1 MFASEGLRTLVL
13 GLRIL
18 SKKVYSNWFINFEL
32 ASNSLKYQERK
43 LHEVVAEIE
52 IKLYIVGSIMFEDK
66 LQDGVPKTIYN
77 IGKAGLKL
85 WVLTSDK
92 RKTVIEIG
100 YATKVLTMIMR
111 ITQIV
116 GGIIEIRIYYSK
128 DIPLAD
134 EIRVS
139 FSITVIYSWAFN
151 TFTSRP
157 S

>member
-32 ASNSLKYQERK
+32 ASYSLKYQERK

-139 FSITVIYSWAFN
+139 FSITVIYAWAFN

>member
-1 MFASEGLRTLVL
+1 MFASEGLRTLVV

-32 ASNSLKYQERK
+32 ASNSVKYQERK

-66 LQDGVPKTIYN
+66 LQDGVPETIYN

-85 WVLTSDK
+85 LALTSDK

-116 GGIIEIRIYYSK
+116 GGIIKSRIYYSK
-128 DIPLAD
+128 YIPLAD

-139 FSITVIYSWAFN
+139 FSITVIYS
-151 TFTSRP
+151 
-157 S
+157 

>member
-1 MFASEGLRTLVL
+1 
-13 GLRIL
+13 
-18 SKKVYSNWFINFEL
+18 
-32 ASNSLKYQERK
+32 
-43 LHEVVAEIE
+43 
-52 IKLYIVGSIMFEDK
+52 MFEDK

-139 FSITVIYSWAFN
+139 FSITVIYS
-151 TFTSRP
+151 
-157 S
+157 

>member
-18 SKKVYSNWFINFEL
+18 SKKGYCNWFINFEL

-116 GGIIEIRIYYSK
+116 GGIIEIRIYYRK

-139 FSITVIYSWAFN
+139 FSITIIYS
-151 TFTSRP
+151 
-157 S
+157 